1 MVAAFQDLPDFSY
14 ARLIDGRRI
23 LHFAPEPMLQAILR
37 GRAAKYLTADYL
49 LPEHDLRLDMC
60 NMHQVESGSFDTV
73 IACDVLEHVPDDAQA
88 MRELF
93 RVLAPGG
100 TAVLSVPQVDGM
112 DVKVELPPGA
122 SAEDRLRLAGQEDHQ
137 RIYGSDFPGY
147 LVAAGFQVACVNES
161 SFPSAMV
168 RRYTLFPPVL
178 SSHPLATN
186 HRTIYFARKP

>member
-1 MVAAFQDLPDFSY
+1 
-14 ARLIDGRRI
+14 
-23 LHFAPEPMLQAILR
+23 
-37 GRAAKYLTADYL
+37 
-49 LPEHDLRLDMC
+49 
-60 NMHQVESGSFDTV
+60 MHQVESGSFDTV
-73 IACDVLEHVPDDAQA
+73 IACDVLEHVPDDDQA
-88 MRELF
+88 LRELF